1 MDNNIHKILIAVAAI
16 DGIIH
21 PNEKKYLLTELSID
35 IDDSK
40 YAFFLEELY
49 DNINNNKFLIS
60 LIRDINKKYE
70 REECINH
77 LTKLIVADNIFHEK
91 ENEFIVLVSNEWN
104 VSLEFLLRNIILQ
117 QREIIEKSKVWYEY
131 FYFIC
136 DDDSCNQ
143 EMIIEKE
150 DIFPDKIPTKIE
162 VSNKYNKYCC
172 SDCSNNSF
180 MIYDSSRRLL
190 FSPHVNNVSESIN
203 KPFNIKGLARDL
215 LDSAKN
221 FKDQND
227 IESLNKIYNELEYR
241 INKRLKKGKKPTYP
255 SLLARDKIKIWLNR

>member
-131 FYFIC
+131 FYFIFAYK
-136 DDDSCNQ
+136 Q
-143 EMIIEKE
+143 
-150 DIFPDKIPTKIE
+150 
-162 VSNKYNKYCC
+162 
-172 SDCSNNSF
+172 
-180 MIYDSSRRLL
+180 
-190 FSPHVNNVSESIN
+190 
-203 KPFNIKGLARDL
+203 
-215 LDSAKN
+215 
-221 FKDQND
+221 
-227 IESLNKIYNELEYR
+227 
-241 INKRLKKGKKPTYP
+241 
-255 SLLARDKIKIWLNR
+255 W